1 MFDIIPRY
9 DIISTTTTKR
19 EEDMKRL
26 TGIEAIEHA
35 ETKGLTLNKYT
46 DPVEEAREGLTPEEA
61 RRIAKEDPSLIYLDV
76 AN

>member
-1 MFDIIPRY
+1 
-9 DIISTTTTKR
+9 
-19 EEDMKRL
+19 MKRL